1 MRKNTFKLGTCI
13 YSISDSS
20 YKPSGKGFN
29 YFTLHGIVEPIEQ
42 LQPKI
47 SVDNQIDKI
56 LEEFDFEKVL
66 VVMRALDWKWYEQDG
81 ETCRIP
87 NIPKLVTSARRSLV
101 SAHTELVK
109 QSESSSMQV
118 SSGGFY
124 ATATREDDGE
134 IILDLKF
141 VVEDMN
147 WSSEDTCY

>member
-1 MRKNTFKLGTCI
+1 MRKNTFKLGNYL
-13 YSISDSS
+13 YSIGDSS

-56 LEEFDFEKVL
+56 LEEFNFEKVL
-66 VVMRALDWKWYEQDG
+66 VVMRALDWKWYEPDG

-101 SAHTELVK
+101 NAHTELVMQHES
-109 QSESSSMQV
+109 QSMRAGT
-118 SSGGFY
+118 GGFM
-124 ATATREDDGE
+124 ATATREYDGE

>member
-1 MRKNTFKLGTCI
+1 MKTRENFKIGNDKYYI
-13 YSISDSS
+13 VESVVMHKQGYSEAQV
-20 YKPSGKGFN
+20 KCF
-29 YFTLHGIVEPIEQ
+29 VEPIEQ

-66 VVMRALDWKWYEQDG
+66 VVMRVLDWKWYEQDG

>member
-1 MRKNTFKLGTCI
+1 MRKNTFKLGNYI
-13 YSISDSS
+13 YSIGESS
-20 YKPSGKGFN
+20 YKPSGKGFS

-42 LQPKI
+42 LEPCI

-66 VVMRALDWKWYEQDG
+66 VVMQALDWKWYEQDG

-101 SAHTELVK
+101 NAYTKLVK
-109 QSESSSMQV
+109 QSESQSMQV
-118 SSGGFY
+118 GTGGFM

-134 IILDLKF
+134 VILDLKF
-141 VVEDMN
+141 VVEEMN

>member
-1 MRKNTFKLGTCI
+1 MRKNTFKLGNYI
-13 YSISDSS
+13 YSIGDSG

-66 VVMRALDWKWYEQDG
+66 VVMEALDWKWYEQDG

-101 SAHTELVK
+101 NAYTELVK
-109 QSESSSMQV
+109 YSDRSHMQTAT
-118 SSGGFY
+118 GGFY
-124 ATATREDDGE
+124 ATATRGDDGE
-134 IILDLKF
+134 IILDLMF

-147 WSSEDTCY
+147 WSSENTCY